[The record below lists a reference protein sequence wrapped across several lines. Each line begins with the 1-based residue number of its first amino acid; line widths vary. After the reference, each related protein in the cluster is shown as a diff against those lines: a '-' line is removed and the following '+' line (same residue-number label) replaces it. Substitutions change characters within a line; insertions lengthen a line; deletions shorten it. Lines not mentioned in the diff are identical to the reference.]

1 MAMGEGAVADELMA
15 LAQPGTIVEALVTN
29 LERLAVNLPTGVT
42 NLEALVTNLG
52 RGTVK

>member
-29 LERLAVNLPTGVT
+29 LGRLAM